1 MFIAYVI
8 LLYSCFILTISDL
21 TKVTNYL
28 ASYFIVSATT
38 TTARLF
44 SSSNDVISKSSHI
57 YYSLII
63 LASIIGLT
71 ITSKNYKYFVLIVT
85 LILLYCSNT
94 FNLDFYTNNYV
105 FTLEIVIFIF
115 VGIYKELFK
124 KFYFYLFIILLV
136 GAFINNIW
144 LIIIRQNKE
153 ILHGLKHI
161 ELYNI
166 VSCFY
171 LITFYIIFIIYHV
184 KYRVN
189 K

>member
-1 MFIAYVI
+1 MEIIYLVFLFLCFLFVI
-8 LLYSCFILTISDL
+8 
-21 TKVTNYL
+21 TNIVIINNFL
-28 ASYFIVSATT
+28 VSYF
-38 TTARLF
+38 
-44 SSSNDVISKSSHI
+44 VISAIITVPQIISNS
-57 YYSLII
+57 YDLILKASNLYGSI
-63 LASIIGLT
+63 VIIGSIIGLI
-71 ITSKNYKYFVLIVT
+71 ITSKNYKYFVLIMT
-85 LILLYCSNT
+85 LMLLFCSYT
-94 FNLDFYTNNYV
+94 FNLYFYTNNYV

-115 VGIYKELFK
+115 IGIYKGLYK
-124 KFYFYLFIILLV
+124 QFYFYLFIILLS
-136 GAFINNIW
+136 GTFINNNW
-144 LIIIRQNKE
+144 LNIIVENRE